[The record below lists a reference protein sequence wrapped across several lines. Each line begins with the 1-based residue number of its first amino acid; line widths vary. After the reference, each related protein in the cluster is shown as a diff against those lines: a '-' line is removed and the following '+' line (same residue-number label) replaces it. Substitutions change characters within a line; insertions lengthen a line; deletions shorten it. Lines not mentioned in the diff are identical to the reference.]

1 MIPILYGAG
10 ETAFTTNGLGRL
22 SDATFCVVTEERNG
36 EYELEMEYPITGI
49 HYSDIKEDRLIFA
62 KPSEDANPQPFR
74 IYKISR
80 PISGIVTINAE
91 HISYMLNKIPVMPF
105 TAASCVSA
113 MSQLS
118 ARASFNCPFTF
129 WTDKTVTADFKLE
142 TPKSIRSVLGGE
154 EPSLLSVYGKGE
166 YEFDRFTVKL
176 HLNRGA
182 NRGVTLRHGKNIV
195 SLENNVDLTEIYTGI
210 VPYWKRTVD
219 EQEVLVTVPNNVVW
233 AASGHADEYAYRY
246 AKVVDFTSEF
256 DDPPTTT
263 QLVDRANRYL
273 SDNEGWKVNQNI
285 KVSFVSLWQTEEYK
299 NVAPLEKVRL
309 CDTVTVIY
317 PKLDVNV
324 QMKVIKTEYDVL
336 KERYLSVELGDAKT
350 NLSKAINDVVDIDV
364 SSFATKDDLSG
375 DISFL
380 QQEIDHQTSMI
391 TGGLGGYV
399 VFKYNAD
406 DQPEEILIMDN
417 LDMEQ
422 AVNVIRMN
430 QNGIGFSTTGYEG
443 PFTTAWTIDGHF
455 NADFITTG
463 NILASLITS
472 GTIRSHNGT
481 VYFDLDGDEIVASRL
496 SVPRVSSVSNSHP
509 VRIDLDAIAAG
520 AYLYNPDRETKEDG
534 LYITSDGLHH
544 ANGGIH
550 LTSGGFTSVGGEQ
563 TSIGAA
569 KESGSTYNYATLT
582 FYAQAKAGSQFTH
595 SGWADFSGYFR
606 AAEIYV
612 NGPFGAS
619 GTKSRIA
626 DTNNYSRRLLYCYE
640 MPSPMFGDIGEGVT
654 DEHGLAYIS
663 IDDIFDE
670 TIRSDMEYQVFLQ
683 PEGRGELWVQDKTPN
698 YFTVCGDAN
707 LKFSWELKAKQRGY
721 EYERLEDYDNQVAE
735 RDQNEEPDL
744 MLLDDISKYLEE
756 QEDLAYETAE

>member
-36 EYELEMEYPITGI
+36 EYELEMEYPITGV

-182 NRGVTLRHGKNIV
+182 NRGVTLRYGKNIV

-375 DISFL
+375 NISFL

-430 QNGIGFSTTGYEG
+430 KNGIGFSTTGYEG

-463 NILASLITS
+463 NILASLITA
-472 GTIRSHNGT
+472 GKIQSHDGS
-481 VYFDLDGDEIVASRL
+481 VYFDLDGNEIAASKIIGRVSQYDYDIVAEIGTLVTSAW
-496 SVPRVSSVSNSHP
+496 NSHSFWIHPTGTNTGGVYIVP
-509 VRIDLDAIAAG
+509 VGNPSIRSKSYLSIEAG
-520 AYLYNPDRETKEDG
+520 SGDYG
-534 LYITSDGLHH
+534 YIGIGENSISLSFSDV
-544 ANGGIH
+544 
-550 LTSGGFTSVGGEQ
+550 SGGGVIDIEKTSVTINKNILAE
-563 TSIGAA
+563 ADLRVY
-569 KESGSTYNYATLT
+569 GS
-582 FYAQAKAGSQFTH
+582 
-595 SGWADFSGYFR
+595 
-606 AAEIYV
+606 
-612 NGPFGAS
+612 
-619 GTKSRIA
+619 KSRIA
-626 DTNNYSRRLLYCYE
+626 DTDNYSRRLLYCYE

-683 PEGRGELWVQDKTPN
+683 PEGRGELWIQDKTPN

>member
-1 MIPILYGAG
+1 MIPILYPAG
-10 ETAFTTNGLGRL
+10 ETSFTTNGLGRL
-22 SDATFCVVTEERNG
+22 SDATYCVVKEERNG

-49 HYSDIKEDRLIFA
+49 HYSDIQEDRIIYA
-62 KPSEDANPQPFR
+62 KPADAANPQPFR
-74 IYKISR
+74 IYKTSK
-80 PISGIVTINAE
+80 PISGIITINAE
-91 HISYMLNKIPVMPF
+91 HISYLLNKIPVMPF
-105 TAASCVSA
+105 TAESCVSA

-118 ARASFNCPFTF
+118 ARAAFQNPFTF
-129 WTDKTVTADFKLE
+129 WTDKSVSASYTLKEPT
-142 TPKSIRSVLGGE
+142 SIRSILGGE
-154 EPSLLSVYGKGE
+154 ENSLLSVYGKGE
-166 YEFDRFTVKL
+166 YEFDKFEVKL
-176 HLNRGA
+176 HLNRGQD
-182 NRGVTLRHGKNIV
+182 RGVTLRYGKNITD
-195 SLENNVDLTEIYTGI
+195 LTNEVDLSNVYTGI
-210 VPYWKRTVD
+210 VPFWKGTVN
-219 EQEVLVTVPNNVVW
+219 EQEMVLTIPDGVVW
-233 AASGHADEYAYRY
+233 ANGHADDYGSRL
-246 AKVVDFTSEF
+246 AKVVDFSSEW
-256 DDPPTTT
+256 DEMPTVEQLT
-263 QLVDRANRYL
+263 QRSTKYL
-273 SDNEGWKVNQNI
+273 NDNEGWKPPQNI
-285 KVSFVSLWQTEEYK
+285 KVTPVALWLSDEYK
-299 NVAPLEKVRL
+299 DTAVFERIHL
-309 CDTVTVIY
+309 CDTVTVVY
-317 PKLDVNV
+317 PQLGVNV
-324 QMKVIKTEYDVL
+324 KMKVITVEYDVL
-336 KERYLSVELGDAKT
+336 TEKVKEFELGEASS
-350 NLSKAINDVVDIDV
+350 NLSKTIDD
-364 SSFATKDDLSG
+364 SIDSRTKGLATKNDL
-375 DISFL
+375 DN
-380 QQEIDHQTSMI
+380 QTTYLEREVKRATDMI

-430 QNGIGFSTTGYEG
+430 RNGIGFSTSGYEG

-509 VRIDLDAIAAG
+509 VRIDLDALAAG
-520 AYLYNPDRETKEDG
+520 AYLYNPDRETKGDG

-550 LTSGGFTSVGGEQ
+550 LTSEGYTSIGGEQ

-569 KESGSTYNYATLT
+569 KESGSTHNYAELT

-595 SGWADFSGYFR
+595 SGWADFSGYFQ

-626 DTNNYSRRLLYCYE
+626 DTDNYNRRLLYCYE